1 MHGSDS
7 GVKRALPPE
16 CDTRTSASFY
26 TDALILFE
34 DGDEHEAIRRLKE
47 RERANLPEVTRAMVG
62 SFRALAE
69 GIHDE
74 SLDAT
79 RRALA
84 HFPDPEGRYD
94 LTRHLAYWGE
104 NDEALSQFEAVLE
117 GRFNIYRALTRS
129 DSWLVSLRSHE
140 GYEALVAKAK
150 TRYDAAK
157 AAFVEAHGD
166 RLLGVTIP

>member
-1 MHGSDS
+1 LEASAIAHERARRLDPQISTSVNQTFYQLGDW
-7 GVKRALPPE
+7 KRAKE
-16 CDTRTSASFY
+16 EMGKGTFY

-62 SFRALAE
+62 SLRALAE
-69 GIHDE
+69 GIRDE

-84 HFPDPEGRYD
+84 HFPDPEGRYY

-117 GRFNIYRALTRS
+117 GGSIST
-129 DSWLVSLRSHE
+129 
-140 GYEALVAKAK
+140 G
-150 TRYDAAK
+150 
-157 AAFVEAHGD
+157 
-166 RLLGVTIP
+166 P